1 MYGKRMENECKSI
14 TSAHYV
20 DAKPGPS
27 LGPIKDGQ
35 LTSNIR
41 IRLVGKP
48 SLSPYLDRNIE
59 RDDLTLN
66 VIGRSPK
73 SEAVSTVR
81 GGGATLFFANS
92 LS

>member
-1 MYGKRMENECKSI
+1 MYGKRMENTCKSI

-20 DAKPGPS
+20 DANPGPS

-66 VIGRSPK
+66 VMGRSPK

-81 GGGATLFFANS
+81 GGGATLFLADS